1 MKTVVVVEDE
11 AEIRQLLVDYLQQ
24 AGYQTVDFER
34 GDNALTYLRQ
44 HSVDVVL
51 LDVMLP
57 GTDGLE
63 VCRQLREFSYVPI
76 IFITARHD
84 EIDRI
89 AGLRLGADDYVVKPF
104 SPREVVARVAAH
116 VRRGEWQTV
125 AKPSEQQGLSINSE
139 NYTATFNGQVL
150 ELTPVEMRLL
160 ATLHQQPGRVFSR
173 DELINA
179 AYEDYRVV
187 SDRTVDSHI
196 KNLRHKL
203 QQAGA
208 SELIQAVYGVG
219 YRFLIPPPTV

>member
-1 MKTVVVVEDE
+1 MKRVVVVEDE
-11 AEIRQLLVDYLQQ
+11 AEIRQLLVDYIQQ
-24 AGYQTVDFER
+24 AGYLTVDFER

-44 HSVDVVL
+44 HPVDVVL

-57 GTDGLE
+57 VIDGLE

-116 VRRGEWQTV
+116 VRRSEWQSE
-125 AKPSEQQGLSINSE
+125 AKPTEQQGFSINSE
-139 NYTATFNGQVL
+139 SYTATFNGQVL
-150 ELTPVEMRLL
+150 DLTPVEMRLL

-208 SELIQAVYGVG
+208 SDLIQAVYGVG
-219 YRFLIPPPTV
+219 YRFLIPQSTV